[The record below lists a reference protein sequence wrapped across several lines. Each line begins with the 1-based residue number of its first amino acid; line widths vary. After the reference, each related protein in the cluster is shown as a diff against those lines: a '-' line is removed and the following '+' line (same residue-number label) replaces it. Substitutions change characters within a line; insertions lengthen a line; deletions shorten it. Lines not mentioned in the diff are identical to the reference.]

1 MPLVAIAFLAAI
13 GMYAALTDALEMRPC
28 GRREILKQG
37 GIALTVGVTGPGKVL
52 AAVPQEDADDDLRQV
67 FQWFSSTKKK
77 GKPPTIDWSPTS
89 RDFSQLRYST
99 SSLSAKE
106 DVVPESTCTSLPSL
120 PSWME
125 GHWMTTYKFDGV
137 SFPNGREQVSLTLP
151 GAGLGT
157 CAVLPN
163 VGANPAPFVQRFGRN
178 GSSFESKEDDESPF
192 VVEDVAYN
200 LPRKFE
206 GFWPAAKVES
216 IRVSTSLRTAE
227 MSPSCLVTGEGCS
240 LEENPYLHGKHATR
254 CQMEFQGP
262 TRGGLRT
269 QHLDMTMVDCVSK
282 SASIPSEI
290 NEEFLMARS
299 FVQYNQEQE
308 LTSYYREFVSF
319 RMEQSD
325 SVDGKIKG
333 RTCVAAFLPS
343 TQQSVALYNYNMEM
357 YSITEEE
364 AMMV

>member
-1 MPLVAIAFLAAI
+1 M
-13 GMYAALTDALEMRPC
+13 
-28 GRREILKQG
+28 
-37 GIALTVGVTGPGKVL
+37 
-52 AAVPQEDADDDLRQV
+52 
-67 FQWFSSTKKK
+67 
-77 GKPPTIDWSPTS
+77 
-89 RDFSQLRYST
+89 
-99 SSLSAKE
+99 
-106 DVVPESTCTSLPSL
+106 
-120 PSWME
+120 
-125 GHWMTTYKFDGV
+125 
-137 SFPNGREQVSLTLP
+137 SFPNGRDQVSLTLP

-157 CAVLPN
+157 CVVLPN
-163 VGANPAPFVQRFGRN
+163 VGANPAPFVQRFGRS
-178 GSSFESKEDDESPF
+178 GSAFESTKDDESQF

-227 MSPSCLVTGEGCS
+227 MSPSCLVSGEGCS
-240 LEENPYLHGKHATR
+240 LEENPQLHGKHATR

-269 QHLDMTMVDCVSK
+269 QHLDMTMVDYASK
-282 SASIPSEI
+282 TASIPSKI
-290 NEEFLMARS
+290 DDEFLMARS

-319 RMEQSD
+319 RKQQSD
-325 SVDGKIKG
+325 SIGGKIKG

-343 TQQSVALYNYNMEM
+343 TQQAVALYSYNTEM
-357 YSITEEE
+357 NAIAEEE